1 MTGVRDGQGES
12 TEVGKVRCYGIR
24 LENGT
29 IRWRFCERERGRQ
42 RLRIEIID
50 DSLWRYEEARLQIS
64 QHAFEICGISEGFEG
79 ESHHQEWKDSQA
91 SSHLCWYCW
100 QHKCVNNFE
109 GKEPPKLRKVIL
121 HQDAS

>member
-1 MTGVRDGQGES
+1 MTGVSDGHEI

-29 IRWRFCERERGRQ
+29 IKWRFCERERGRQ

-50 DSLWRYEEARLQIS
+50 NSMWRYEEARSQIS
-64 QHAFEICGISEGFEG
+64 PHAFDVR
-79 ESHHQEWKDSQA
+79 ESQHQEWKDSQA
-91 SSHLCWYCW
+91 SSYLCWYCQ

-109 GKEPPKLRKVIL
+109 EKEPPKLQKAII